1 MKGLLKM
8 MSEEL
13 EGKKVLKGKVSEELR
28 VQARANKDSKV
39 ALEEEIDQKMESFVQ
54 TLKAEYSDQMESL
67 EREHDEL
74 WDKITAEL
82 ELDPDESYSMDL
94 TTGKVH
100 GRE

>member
-8 MSEEL
+8 LSEEL
-13 EGKKVLKGKVSEELR
+13 KGKEVLKGKVSEELR
-28 VQARANKDSKV
+28 VQARANKDSKI
-39 ALEEEIDQKMESFVQ
+39 ALEEEIDQKMEAFVQ

>member
-8 MSEEL
+8 LSEEL